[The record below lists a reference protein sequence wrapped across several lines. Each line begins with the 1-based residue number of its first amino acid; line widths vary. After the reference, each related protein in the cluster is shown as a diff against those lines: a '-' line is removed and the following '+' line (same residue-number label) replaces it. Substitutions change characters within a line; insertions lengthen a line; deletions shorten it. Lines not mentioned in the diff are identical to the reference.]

1 MRIAPAA
8 LAFIAF
14 ATLPSLASAQRTP
27 FFGPSGTAFDPEI
40 GVVNT
45 GELLD
50 AQVAVSD
57 DLKYVT
63 INARPSSS
71 RLLALRDFTFVGSG
85 VRRGLVGNGVGEG
98 DADGIGGNDGAN
110 NAPGAP
116 PAGEADAEP
125 DRVPKRR
132 PSRAKPP
139 ATNDRAP
146 DAQSAPPLP
155 GGILARPGMTLIGR
169 LED

>member
-1 MRIAPAA
+1 MRITPK
-8 LAFIAF
+8 LLVIAVLG
-14 ATLPSLASAQRTP
+14 TLPSLASAQRTP

-98 DADGIGGNDGAN
+98 DSDGIGGADGAN
-110 NAPGAP
+110 GAPGVP
-116 PAGEADAEP
+116 PDGDADAKRDP
-125 DRVPKRR
+125 ARNRR
-132 PSRAKPP
+132 PARAKPP

-146 DAQSAPPLP
+146 DAQPAPPLP

>member
-1 MRIAPAA
+1 MRIAPAI
-8 LAFIAF
+8 LAFVTLA
-14 ATLPSLASAQRTP
+14 ALPSLASAQRTP
-27 FFGPSGTAFDPEI
+27 FFGPSGTTFDPEI
-40 GVVNT
+40 GVVNS

-85 VRRGLVGNGVGEG
+85 IRRGLVGNGVGEG
-98 DADGIGGNDGAN
+98 DANGIGGNDGAN
-110 NAPGAP
+110 NVPGTP
-116 PAGEADAEP
+116 PEAEADAARDP
-125 DRVPKRR
+125 APKRR

-139 ATNDRAP
+139 ATNGRAP
-146 DAQSAPPLP
+146 EAQPEPPLP